1 MKNIHILPTDKPSR
15 LYLDENKKL
24 QYIPVVQHN
33 YNSCVNIYI
42 TSDEEIKVG
51 DWVIHEIFNKFPLKF
66 EREHD
71 GAVLLS
77 RIDIDTCSRLSL
89 KDCKKIVLTS
99 DQELINL
106 NIQEVPQIFLKWFIK
121 NTTCE
126 YVDVQKML
134 QKRWGTE
141 WYDLP
146 NQIEGREPEGIY
158 RNIYRIILPKEEN
171 IFLERGI
178 TIIDLSRQKLDGH
191 HPDYTALLKPVGD
204 EEDNN
209 YQDSL
214 CCFKMEYEAFR
225 NLTKGAAEHWV
236 FNINGGKWS
245 NNDDTAGDN
254 YDSFMAGAKWQ
265 EEKSYTEDH
274 LREAYFQ
281 GWVTR
286 ERFDDLSPDIIYPKG
301 LDYEE
306 KQEYAFNL
314 WFKQLKK

>member
-1 MKNIHILPTDKPSR
+1 MKNIHILPTKKSSS
-15 LYLDENKKL
+15 LYREDDGTFGYDFVLKSYGGID
-24 QYIPVVQHN
+24 H
-33 YNSCVNIYI
+33 YNMYI
-42 TSDEEIKVG
+42 TSDEEIKKD
-51 DWVIHEIFNKFPLKF
+51 DWCLDTVNEILFIS
-66 EREHD
+66 D
-71 GAVLLS
+71 GRLDLHK
-77 RIDIDTCSRLSL
+77 DT
-89 KDCKKIVLTS
+89 DKKIVKTS
-99 DQELINL
+99 DTNLI
-106 NIQEVPQIFLKWFIK
+106 IYGIDPIGDSFLEWHVNHSSI
-121 NTTCE
+121 E
-126 YVDVQKML
+126 YVEIKKIL
-134 QKRWGTE
+134 QTRWGTE
-141 WYDLP
+141 WHDLP

-171 IFLERGI
+171 HFLERGI

-204 EEDNN
+204 EEDN

-214 CCFKMEYEAFR
+214 GCSKMEYEAFR
-225 NLTKGAAEHWV
+225 NLNKETITKGAAEHWV
-236 FNINGGKWS
+236 FKINGGKWS

-254 YDSFMAGAKWQ
+254 YASFMAGAKWQ
-265 EEKSYTEDH
+265 EEKSYNEDQ